1 MKLPAMCPD
10 IPVADLAAAL
20 AYYRDSLGFAVDWSA
35 DGIGLA
41 CLSRGD
47 TRLFMSNAQ
56 FRAPLGVRGPIL
68 LWLNLDGREEID
80 ELHREWHAAG
90 AKLSGPPAAHPD
102 AKLYEFFAEDLDGN
116 YIRVFYDYAWEER
129 ENEQRSAGR

>member
-1 MKLPAMCPD
+1 M
-10 IPVADLAAAL
+10 
-20 AYYRDSLGFAVDWSA
+20 
-35 DGIGLA
+35 
-41 CLSRGD
+41 
-47 TRLFMSNAQ
+47 FMSNAQ

-116 YIRVFYDYAWEER
+116 FIRVFYDYAWEER
-129 ENEQRSAGR
+129 ETPDGDGARLVERRLISVAPYAIRLLSETRLRRYRFRVTARR